1 MDVTKWVASA
11 SSEHFT
17 YRAEAERPW
26 KPETVLELLEGAHQ
40 EFERRMGPGLETLI
54 EVEDQICEPN
64 NYGARAEINK
74 QVHSAQASTIE
85 VKAGSVERYQTAMD

>member
-26 KPETVLELLEGAHQ
+26 KPETVLEYV
-40 EFERRMGPGLETLI
+40 RR
-54 EVEDQICEPN
+54 
-64 NYGARAEINK
+64 
-74 QVHSAQASTIE
+74 STSGI
-85 VKAGSVERYQTAMD
+85 